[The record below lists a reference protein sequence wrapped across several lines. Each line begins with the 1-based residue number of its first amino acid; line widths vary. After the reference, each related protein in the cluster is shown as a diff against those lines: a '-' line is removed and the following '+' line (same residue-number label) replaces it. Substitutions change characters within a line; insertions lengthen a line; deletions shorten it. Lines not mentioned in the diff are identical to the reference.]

1 LCPCVQDLHGTAR
14 SLSSIFFSLNRESLT
29 LPPWLAVAP
38 HSLPR
43 RSPPFERPFTAH
55 PSKQPPSDEPS
66 AQPPSSAARSFT
78 KPTTPSLLE
87 PAESLVPELH
97 HSVESEHHHAAVPFF
112 RRARAIPALATTPE
126 SRQLVRDPLALPAGS
141 WRSDPPPCTVFAN
154 VQRRRRTKLLFVSLY
169 TSIHPTF
176 EIHRK

>member
-1 LCPCVQDLHGTAR
+1 VPLRSRPPRHR
-14 SLSSIFFSLNRESLT
+14 SLSILHFFSLNRESLT

-38 HSLPR
+38 HSLPH

-78 KPTTPSLLE
+78 KPTAPSLLE

-112 RRARAIPALATTPE
+112 RRARAIPALAATPE
-126 SRQLVRDPLALPAGS
+126 SRQLVRDPPGPPRWLLAQRPTSLHCVCQCPAKKKNQAVV
-141 WRSDPPPCTVFAN
+141 R
-154 VQRRRRTKLLFVSLY
+154 
-169 TSIHPTF
+169 
-176 EIHRK
+176 